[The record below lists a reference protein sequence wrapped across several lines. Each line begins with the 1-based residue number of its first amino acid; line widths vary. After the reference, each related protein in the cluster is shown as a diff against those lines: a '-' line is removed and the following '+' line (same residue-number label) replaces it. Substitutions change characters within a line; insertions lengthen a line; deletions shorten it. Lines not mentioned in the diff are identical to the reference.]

1 MNCINGLKNING
13 IKIATNNLL
22 YINRIITTTNSD
34 LIKTVGITITIN
46 LILYFLNLKN
56 DRKIIFLWQKKYYIE
71 YIQNTMMNQKIIF
84 NSNKINLDLK
94 V

>member
-46 LILYFLNLKN
+46 LILYFFKFE
-56 DRKIIFLWQKKYYIE
+56 KWQKNNFFMTKEILYWIYTKHNDE
-71 YIQNTMMNQKIIF
+71 PKDNF
-84 NSNKINLDLK
+84 
-94 V
+94 

>member
-1 MNCINGLKNING
+1 MNYINCLKNING

-56 DRKIIFLWQKKYYIE
+56 DRKIIFL
-71 YIQNTMMNQKIIF
+71 
-84 NSNKINLDLK
+84 
-94 V
+94 

>member
-56 DRKIIFLWQKKYYIE
+56 DRKIIFL
-71 YIQNTMMNQKIIF
+71 
-84 NSNKINLDLK
+84 
-94 V
+94 

>member
-34 LIKTVGITITIN
+34 LIKTVGITI
-46 LILYFLNLKN
+46 
-56 DRKIIFLWQKKYYIE
+56 IIKLF
-71 YIQNTMMNQKIIF
+71 
-84 NSNKINLDLK
+84 S
-94 V
+94 